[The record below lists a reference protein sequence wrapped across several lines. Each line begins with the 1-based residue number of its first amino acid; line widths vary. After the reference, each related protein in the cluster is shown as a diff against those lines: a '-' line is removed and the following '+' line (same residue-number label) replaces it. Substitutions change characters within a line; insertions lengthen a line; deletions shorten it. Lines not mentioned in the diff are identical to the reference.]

1 MFRSLYVTMYLFFLG
16 SNYETK
22 LQYIFFGEDLK
33 KNILSYEV
41 NALVNRRLKVIY
53 GSVFKVIPIYL
64 ELKTRQIPK
73 KKKKRKTQPY
83 EHQVFECSKSYK
95 FDARKLLLK

>member
-22 LQYIFFGEDLK
+22 LQYIFFLARILK

-73 KKKKRKTQPY
+73 KKKKKNST
-83 EHQVFECSKSYK
+83 
-95 FDARKLLLK
+95 L